1 MLKTNKSIQ
10 LNGSSDFGGQS
21 TMMFSANVRSDGNTS
36 LNATIVNQS
45 LYKANKAEIQKDLA
59 EFNVMAFSLSEEVE
73 DKLKDSKEVK

>member
-21 TMMFSANVRSDGNTS
+21 AMVFSANVKSDGNTS

-45 LYKANKAEIQKDLA
+45 LYDTNKSDVQKDLA
-59 EFNVMAFSLSEEVE
+59 EFNAKAFSLSDEV
-73 DKLKDSKEVK
+73 D